1 MFPHG
6 HEYGK
11 TIQEEKS
18 QKIIYFLL
26 YILLSI
32 CIEENIY
39 SFIIILFV
47 IELLVELIMVQLY
60 SILVSIIIGILMSR
74 LYLGNLAKKLS
85 EDIVMSADIPTETD
99 KAYQGEFIN
108 ESDKREILSLYEED
122 YQRAVKL
129 TT

>member
-6 HEYGK
+6 YEHGK
-11 TIQEEKS
+11 AIQEEKPK
-18 QKIIYFLL
+18 KIIYFLL

-47 IELLVELIMVQLY
+47 IELLVELIMVLLY
-60 SILVSIIIGILMSR
+60 SILVSIIIGILMFR

-85 EDIVMSADIPTETD
+85 EDLALSADIPTET
-99 KAYQGEFIN
+99 G
-108 ESDKREILSLYEED
+108 R
-122 YQRAVKL
+122 
-129 TT
+129 